1 MIQCKNIGLTFSG
14 KKIFDNLNLFIENGE
29 NVCLSGPSGK
39 GKTTLLKI
47 LQGYIIPDHGQI
59 LIDNTV
65 LNTKTIK
72 AIRESIVWIPQNIN
86 LPVNNGLELLDL
98 MQIQSHIDVVN
109 EFIERLGIEKE
120 IISKDFS
127 KISGGQKQRII
138 IAICLSL
145 DKKIFLMDEPTS
157 SLDDASIHL
166 LIKVVHSLNGKTV
179 VSASH
184 NRLWVNSADKKI
196 NL

>member
-1 MIQCKNIGLTFSG
+1 
-14 KKIFDNLNLFIENGE
+14 
-29 NVCLSGPSGK
+29 
-39 GKTTLLKI
+39 
-47 LQGYIIPDHGQI
+47 
-59 LIDNTV
+59 
-65 LNTKTIK
+65 
-72 AIRESIVWIPQNIN
+72 
-86 LPVNNGLELLDL
+86 